1 MNLRFRGSRTLSCLV
16 QSGLSVIFLIFG
28 IDLLLAAYALESP
41 QYFILTFFASNL
53 IILISAVVLLG
64 GLLRWYRGEQEEE
77 EEEAE
82 TAPSTEPFDK
92 GDDATEN
99 RGNDERVS

>member
-53 IILISAVVLLG
+53 IILISAVVLIG
-64 GLLRWYRGEQEEE
+64 GLLRWYRGEEEE
-77 EEEAE
+77 EE
-82 TAPSTEPFDK
+82 TAPPSIESFDE
-92 GDDATEN
+92 GDDAAEN
-99 RGNDERVS
+99 RGNDEPSG

>member
-53 IILISAVVLLG
+53 IILISAVVLIG

-77 EEEAE
+77 EEEVEEAS
-82 TAPSTEPFDK
+82 PSIESLDG
-92 GDDATEN
+92 GDDAAEN
-99 RGNDERVS
+99 RGNDERV